1 MNKFTDKHPALKN
14 ILTMLSSSSVSQVI
28 PFITA
33 PILTRMYLP
42 EDFGVYEIYYSLMTV
57 FVVIPNLRLE
67 NAVLIEKTIDKCF
80 NILVF
85 VFLSNVLFLI
95 LGLLIVFF
103 LSDFITSYY
112 NIDDVGNWIYMI
124 PIGMFLSSI
133 YNLLTILLIR
143 FSKFK
148 YLAFNKIFLTISNAA
163 IQISFGVLMLGA
175 SGLIYGN
182 IISYLLAVLLIAIPT
197 FKLIKNNEFH
207 IEKGTI
213 VNAIKENKDFVIYTL
228 PGDFISNFSN
238 QLPTILI
245 GKYFSSQSLGFYGM
259 ARRIIG
265 LPLAFISGAIQD
277 VFKKEATDE
286 FNSKGNI
293 KKTYTLTFGLLFIFG
308 LILVSGLYLFGEVV
322 IVGFLGEKWKPSV
335 EIIQVLSVLFSIK
348 FISGTLNYVFLI
360 KSKQKLD
367 LIFQII
373 QLVVVIVAFKLAS
386 MINYD
391 FYETLILYTLLI
403 SIYSIINLNFSYK
416 YAKQ

>member
-1 MNKFTDKHPALKN
+1 MNEYPALKN
-14 ILTMLSSSSVSQVI
+14 ILTMMSSSSVSQII

-67 NAVLIEKTIDKCF
+67 NAMLIEKTVNRCF
-80 NILVF
+80 NILMF
-85 VFLSNVLFLI
+85 VFLSNLAFLVI
-95 LGLLIVFF
+95 GLLLAFF
-103 LSDFITSYY
+103 LNDFIGSYY
-112 NIDDVGNWIYMI
+112 NIDEAGNWIYMI
-124 PIGMFLSSI
+124 PIGMFLSSV

-148 YLAFNKIFLTISNAA
+148 FLAFNKIFLTVSNAV

-182 IISYLLAVLLIAIPT
+182 IISYLLAVLLIAIPSI
-197 FKLIKNNEFH
+197 KLLKSNEFQ
-207 IEKGTI
+207 IKKQTI
-213 VNAIKENKDFVIYTL
+213 IKTLRENKDFVIYTL

-293 KKTYTLTFGLLFIFG
+293 KKTYTLTFGLLVIFG

-367 LIFQII
+367 LVFQII
-373 QLVVVIVAFKLAS
+373 QLVVVVAAFKLAS
-386 MINYD
+386 MIKYD

-416 YAKQ
+416 YAK